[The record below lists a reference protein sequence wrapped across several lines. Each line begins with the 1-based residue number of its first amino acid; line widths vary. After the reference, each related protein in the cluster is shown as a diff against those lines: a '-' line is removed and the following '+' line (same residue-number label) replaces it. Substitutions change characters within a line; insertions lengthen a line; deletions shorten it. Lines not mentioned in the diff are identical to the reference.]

1 MSTRRRPT
9 LAETRR
15 SLRRTTGAAAPGAA
29 APGADGIRP
38 VADRTG
44 LALSFNQEQQWF
56 LHRWEPSRSEYNATV
71 PVRLRGPLDVAAL
84 AHALRTI
91 VGRHE
96 ILRTC
101 YGEED
106 GTPHQVVTP
115 PGGPDLRVVD
125 ATGRAEESVTEL
137 VAGLGDEPFDLARG
151 PVVRATL
158 VRVDDE
164 DHVLVLVVHHIAF
177 DGASLTILVE
187 ELVACYA
194 AAGDNAA
201 PVLRDIPVQYGDFAA
216 WQRGAAAE
224 QLRARQL
231 GYWRERLAGAA
242 VPVLPAD
249 RPRPARPSGAGAV
262 HSLFLPARLADDLA
276 ALAKDRRVSPLSV
289 YLTGFNALLA
299 AYTGQAD
306 LCVGS
311 VFSGR
316 TRRQTDR
323 LIGYFANTLVLRTSA
338 AGNPTYGEL
347 LRRTHETV
355 VGAHLNQD
363 VPFHRLVKELGGTGQ
378 PGRNPLFDV
387 CFTMHHAIAESVRV
401 GDVEVGPF
409 PLPRRTSQFDLTV
422 EITEV
427 IGEGIC
433 LWAEYAT
440 DLFDPE
446 RIERLCDD
454 YLGVLTA
461 MAASPESRIGA
472 GRESRLLHELF
483 EDRAAEQPDA
493 PALRTPDRTVS
504 YAELDAAASRLAAVL
519 REHGAGPDVPVAV
532 LLDSGAELTT
542 AALATMKSGAA
553 YLPLDPLH
561 PRERW
566 ADALRQTGCRLVVAS
581 AERARELP
589 AAVTVVEP
597 GRRDGPDDA
606 PPCPARPGNLAYI
619 IFTSGSTGQPKG
631 VLIEHAAA
639 VNFVRGT
646 PGRIAPG
653 PRDRVVQFTSPAFDV
668 SVYEMFV
675 TLAGGGC
682 LVSAPRA
689 VLLDPRALAALMRR
703 ERVSVFLSTPAT
715 LSLLDGYD
723 LPDLRKLSIGG
734 EAPSRDLVR
743 RWRADGRVVQNG
755 YGPAETTVE
764 ASCGILDDRDWD
776 ELPSIGGERAG
787 YRIHLLDEHGAP
799 VPDGTAG
806 ELHIAGAGLARGYLG
821 RPGLTAE
828 RFVPDPFGPPGT
840 RMYRTG
846 DLARRRGGGL
856 QILGRTDRQV
866 KIHGHRVE
874 PGEIEVVLA
883 DHPDIAQVAVS
894 VNDRGNGD
902 KDLVAHVVP
911 AAGEAPT
918 AAAVRSF
925 LRGRLP
931 PVMIPSRVVA
941 VPAMPVTVGG
951 KVDRSRLDAGTA
963 RTLPEVFERQAAR
976 TPGAPAVTD
985 GTHALTFAELDA
997 RANRL
1002 ARVLRRHGAGPEEIV
1017 AVATGKSADTVAV
1030 LLAVLKAGATYLPLA
1045 EDAPAQRCTLVL
1057 ADAAPRLLLHSR
1069 GARTAAGAADAEGV
1083 PRLCLDELDADGEDP
1098 GPLGLRTDPAQRAY
1112 ILYTSGTTGRPNGVA
1127 VEHRSVVS
1135 LFHSHGKT
1143 VFAPTAGDRRLRVAL
1158 SAPLGFDASWCGLL
1172 WMLAG
1177 HHLHLVDDAVLGD
1190 TGAFLTTVEKHR
1202 IDVVDVT
1209 PTFCGHL
1216 LNAGLFAP
1224 GRHRP
1229 GVVLLGGEAVPEPL
1243 WRRLRALTGVRA
1255 FNLYGPT
1262 ECTVD
1267 MLVCGLHTSE
1277 TPAIGT
1283 PVDGAGL
1290 HVLDA
1295 DLRPVEDGAA
1305 GELYAAGACLAR
1317 GYHRRPGLTASRFL
1331 PDPLGGP
1338 GARMYRTGDLGRRRA
1353 DGLVEFLGRADE
1365 QVKVSGFRVELG
1377 DVAAALADHPDVAQ
1391 AAAHIVG
1398 GGHLYGYAVPAPG
1411 LAVDPAA
1418 VRRHA
1423 AGRLPSHALPAGVV
1437 VLPELPLTANGKL
1450 DRARLPDPGA
1460 RVASRAPRTPREEI
1474 LCAVFA
1480 DVLGVDGVGID
1491 DGFFALGGHSLLAT
1505 RLVSRVR
1512 KALGVEL
1519 PLRVLFESPTV
1530 AELGPRL
1537 ADAGEARPEL
1547 RAVPRREAVPLSH
1560 AQQRLWFLAEMQPDS
1575 PAYHMPVAVRLSG
1588 ELDPAA
1594 LRAALADVV
1603 RRHESLRTVFPAAAG
1618 EPYQHVL
1625 DRTPDLRTET
1635 VTEPELADRL
1645 SEAAAAPFDLRADI
1659 PLRAHLFT
1667 LGAREHVLLLVLHHI
1682 ACDGASMGPLISDTA
1697 AAYAARRTGGD
1708 AGLPQLPL
1716 QYADYTHWQT
1726 ELLGRESDPD
1736 SRMSRQLG
1744 YWGEALAGLPE
1755 ELALPTDRPRPAR
1768 PTGRGGTVPFS
1779 IAPDLHRDLLRV
1791 AGGNRATLF
1800 LVMQAALAALYTRLG
1815 AGEDVPVAVPTT
1827 GRDDPRLDELVG
1839 FFVNTLVLRAD
1850 TSGDPSFTALLER
1863 VRAVALD
1870 AYANAEVPFERV
1882 VDQLGPVRS
1891 AARHPLVQTMI
1902 AFDQFPDGQ
1911 LDVEGLTMR
1920 WEQAE
1925 VAAPKFDLLFNVR
1938 AHGAQGEAAGIDLG
1952 LQYNADLFERATVER
1967 IGARYLAVLSAVAAD
1982 PGVRIGDLPLLD
1994 AAERDR
2000 VLTEWNDTRRP
2011 VPPRTLPD
2019 LIEAQVERTPD
2030 AEAVHGAL
2038 TYTALNT
2045 RANRLAR
2052 WLIARG
2058 AGPESAVG
2066 LALPR
2071 SPELVVAVVAVL
2083 KAGAAYLPID
2093 REHPAERIALLS
2105 SEADLVLSELPED
2118 LAAYSGSN
2126 VADRERTVP
2135 LLPAHPAF
2143 VIHTSGSTGAPKG
2156 VVMPGSALVNLLAWH
2171 ADRLPG
2177 GPGTRTAQTAAS
2189 GFDVFAQEVLSVLTT
2204 GQCLVVPGRDLRM
2217 EPEAMRAW
2225 LREQRI
2231 DRYFAPST
2239 VIEAVAEAPGE
2250 ETPGLADV
2258 VQAGEAL
2265 VLTDAVERLRTRVRV
2280 HNHYGPTETH
2290 VVTTWTSPPAD
2301 EQTAPLPP
2309 IGRPVWNVRCY
2320 VLDDRLQPVPA
2331 GVTGELYVAGAQLAR
2346 GYLRQPGR
2354 TAASFLPDPFG
2365 RGGERMY
2372 RTGDLARWSGSG
2384 ALEYLGRAD
2393 RQISLR
2399 GFRIEPGEI
2408 EAALS
2413 RHPAVRQAVV
2423 QVRDQRLVAY
2433 VVPEAGEVDG
2443 ESLREHVGAIVPRH
2457 LVPAAYVPLDAL
2469 PLSRNG
2475 KVDARALPDPPAAA
2489 AGGPGRARTQREEIL
2504 CGLVAEVLGI
2514 DAAGPH
2520 DDFFQLG
2527 GHSLLVATLVRRI
2540 RTAFGA
2546 DLPVRAVF
2554 DAPTP
2559 AGLARLLERAAR
2571 TGSGQPAAAPLT
2583 RRPDGEPAPLSYAQQ
2598 RIWFVERLG
2607 SAGDAFHI
2615 PCTLRLTG
2623 DLDVPALRRSITHLM
2638 RRHEVLR
2645 TVSEERDGVPWAR
2658 VVEPPAD
2665 VLPTVDVTEEEV
2677 AARCRQEHAVPF
2689 DLARDVPI
2697 RWLLLRVRPG
2707 EHVLAATLHHIAGD
2721 GLSLRVLTRELSEMY
2736 RAGGSAAGLAPLP
2749 VQYADY
2755 AYWQRRLPLADQLA
2769 GWHADL
2775 ADAPLLDLPTD
2786 RPRPRV
2792 QTFTGG
2798 RVHAELDPESA
2809 ARLRAVGRPA
2819 GATLFMTLLAAFQL
2833 LLGRAAGQRDV
2844 VVGTPVSGRHHAE
2857 VEQLVGCF
2865 LNMLPLRT
2873 DLSGN
2878 PGFRDLLDRV
2888 RDHVLE
2894 VFDRQDVPFEQIVE
2908 AVAPERDLSRQPLFQ
2923 VMLNMLPGAAPVTDL
2938 ADVTVTADLPDETAS
2953 KLDLTLYVDDE
2964 GPGLSFSLVHN
2975 TDLFLPER
2983 MERLLGQYVSLLE
2996 QIAAEPDRPVEEYR
3010 LQHPA
3015 AAPVRPAP
3023 VLPRRAEH
3031 AVHHLVEAQADRA
3044 PEAVAL
3050 TDAAGTWTYRE
3061 LDERANALAAELSGA
3076 GIRPGERVALDGPR
3090 SAALVCATV
3099 GVLKAGAAFV
3109 LLDPADPPARRGRLL
3124 AASGAR
3130 ALVRLGPAA
3139 DLDAPVVLRTD
3150 LTATAP
3156 RPGVPVGPWDA
3167 AYLAF
3172 TSGTAG
3178 TPRGVI
3184 GTHAP
3189 LTHFFDRQAREF
3201 GLGPG
3206 DRWSALGGLGH
3217 DPFLREALGPLTLG
3231 GTVCVPDEEQARSP
3245 ERLVRWLLRQQ
3256 VTVAHLTPGLGELVA
3271 RPGRELPDLR
3281 YVFFGGDRLTAR
3293 HVEDLPAPNAEF
3305 VNLYGTTETP
3315 QAVSWHRVPRPP
3327 RDPIPVGTGIDGV
3340 DLQVRTPGGF
3350 PAGVDETGEIV
3361 VRTPYLSAG
3370 YDGDPAGTAARF
3382 GEQDGERTYRTGDLG
3397 RRCADGA
3404 VLVLGRADDQVN
3416 LRGHRVEPGEIEA
3429 ALRSAPGV
3437 RTAAVLPRDDRLI
3450 GYVTGPDAST
3460 EAVRRHLRTLL
3471 PTPVVPTVTVLTE
3484 LPLTPRGKLDRS
3496 RLPAAGRTA
3505 DAGAVAVPPLAGL
3518 ESDIARVWNEVL
3530 SRPGTGRQDDFFD
3543 AGGNSLLLVR
3553 VQTRLEELLGRRV
3566 PLAGLFQHTTPAS
3579 LARWLQGD
3587 DRTTGPVV
3595 TLQPAGDAPPF
3606 FCVHPVEGGVGGF
3619 RLLANALGTERP
3631 FHALQAPGVDGEREP
3646 CRDVRELASHHARH
3660 IRELR
3665 PDGPILLGGWS
3676 FGGVVATEVA
3686 RQLGE
3691 AGRAVGPV
3699 VLLDSRAPGRM
3710 ARQMEGLVDFLDR
3723 CEPHLPALSRLLDAP
3738 QSHAAG
3744 NGADTSG
3751 VPADLVEELL
3761 STDPDSVHRLLLLDT
3776 HAREV
3781 ARAHVH
3787 AMSRYRPEPVR
3798 TPLVLLRAAD
3808 RSGDLTRDP
3817 ALGWQDLARAP
3828 LTIHE
3833 VPGDHFSLLTEPHVT
3848 TLAARL
3854 RTVLA
3859 DADRR

>member
-1 MSTRRRPT
+1 MSTPRRPT

-15 SLRRTTGAAAPGAA
+15 SLRRTAAAAGA
-29 APGADGIRP
+29 GTDGIRP

-84 AHALRTI
+84 ASALRTI

-106 GTPHQVVTP
+106 GTPYQIVNA

-125 ATGRAEESVTEL
+125 ATGRDEESVTEL
-137 VAGLGDEPFDLARG
+137 VAGLGNEPFDLEQG
-151 PVVRATL
+151 PVLRATL
-158 VRVDDE
+158 VRAGPE
-164 DHVLVLVVHHIAF
+164 DHVLVLVVQHIAF

-194 AAGDNAA
+194 AAAEGTA
-201 PVLRDIPVQYGDFAA
+201 PVLREVPVQYGDFAA
-216 WQRGAAAE
+216 WQRGASAE
-224 QLRARQL
+224 KLMAGQL
-231 GYWRERLAGAA
+231 GYWRGRLAGTS
-242 VPVLPAD
+242 VPVFPAD
-249 RPRPARPSGAGAV
+249 RPRPPSPSGAGAA
-262 HSLFLPARLADDLA
+262 HSRYLPARLADDLA

-289 YLTGFNALLA
+289 YLAGFNALLA
-299 AYTGQAD
+299 AYTGQDD

-316 TRRQTDR
+316 TRRETDR

-363 VPFHRLVKELGGTGQ
+363 VPFHRLVKELGITRR

-401 GDVEVGPF
+401 GDIEVGAF
-409 PLPRRTSQFDLTV
+409 SLPRRTSQFDLTV

-427 IGEGIC
+427 IGEGVC
-433 LWAEYAT
+433 LWAEYST

-454 YLGVLTA
+454 YLRVLTA
-461 MAASPESRIGA
+461 MAASPESRVGA
-472 GRESRLLHELF
+472 GREPRLLHELF
-483 EDRAAEQPDA
+483 EARAAEQPDA

-504 YAELDAAASRLAAVL
+504 YAELDAEANRLASAL
-519 REHGAGPDVPVAV
+519 REHGTGPDVPVAV
-532 LLDSGAELTT
+532 LLDPGSELTT
-542 AALATMKSGAA
+542 SALAIMKTGSA

-566 ADALRQTGCRLVVAS
+566 ADVLRQTGCRVVVAPS
-581 AERARELP
+581 TRARELP
-589 AAVTVVEP
+589 ASVTVIEP
-597 GRRDGPDDA
+597 GRPDGPA
-606 PPCPARPGNLAYI
+606 EALPCPARPGNLAYI

-631 VLIEHAAA
+631 VLVEHAAA

-646 PGRIAPG
+646 PGRLAPD

-703 ERVSVFLSTPAT
+703 EQVSVFLSTPAT

-743 RWRADGRVVQNG
+743 RWRADGRVIQNG

-776 ELPSIGGERAG
+776 ELPSIGSERAG
-787 YRIHLLDEHGAP
+787 YRMHILDDHGAP
-799 VPDGTAG
+799 VPDGSTG
-806 ELHIAGAGLARGYLG
+806 ELHITGAGLARGYLG

-846 DLARRRGGGL
+846 DLARRRGGRL

-866 KIHGHRVE
+866 KIRGHRVE
-874 PGEIEVVLA
+874 PGEIEAVLA
-883 DHPDIAQVAVS
+883 DHPDIAQVTVS

-911 AAGEAPT
+911 TAGEAPT
-918 AAAVRSF
+918 VAAVRSF
-925 LRGRLP
+925 LRDRLP

-951 KVDRSRLDAGTA
+951 KVDRTRLAESPA
-963 RTLPEVFERQAAR
+963 RTLAEVFERQAAR

-985 GTHALTFAELDA
+985 GSGVRTFAELDA
-997 RANRL
+997 HANRL
-1002 ARVLRRHGAGPEEIV
+1002 ARVLRRHGVGPERIV
-1017 AVATGKSADTVAV
+1017 AVAAGKTADTVAV
-1030 LLAVLKAGATYLPLA
+1030 LLAVLKAGATYLPIA
-1045 EDAPAQRCTLVL
+1045 EDAPAHRCGLVL
-1057 ADAAPRLLLHSR
+1057 TDAAPRLLVHSR
-1069 GARTAAGAADAEGV
+1069 GARAAAGAADAEGV
-1083 PRLCLDELDADGEDP
+1083 ARLCLDDLAADGEDP
-1098 GPLGLRTDPAQRAY
+1098 GPLGLPVDPAQRAY

-1127 VEHRSVVS
+1127 VEHRSVVG
-1135 LFHSHGKT
+1135 LFHSHSGN
-1143 VFAPTAGDRRLRVAL
+1143 VFAPTAGGRRLRVAL

-1190 TGAFLTTVEKHR
+1190 TETFLTTVEKHR

-1209 PTFCGHL
+1209 PTYCGHL

-1267 MLVCGLHTSE
+1267 MLVCGLHASE

-1290 HVLDA
+1290 RVLDEE
-1295 DLRPVEDGAA
+1295 LHPVEDGTA
-1305 GELYAAGACLAR
+1305 GELFAAGGCLAR

-1365 QVKVSGFRVELG
+1365 QVKISGFRVELG
-1377 DVAAALADHPDVAQ
+1377 DVAAALAGHPDVAQ
-1391 AAAHIVG
+1391 AAAHIVAG
-1398 GGHLYGYAVPAPG
+1398 GQLYGFVVPGTDRTA
-1411 LAVDPAA
+1411 DPAA
-1418 VRRHA
+1418 VRRYA
-1423 AGRLPSHALPAGVV
+1423 ADRLPSHAVPAGVV

-1450 DRARLPDPGA
+1450 DRTRLPDPGTRA
-1460 RVASRAPRTPREEI
+1460 ASRAPRTPREEI

-1480 DVLGVDGVGID
+1480 DVLEVGAVGID
-1491 DGFFALGGHSLLAT
+1491 DGFFELGGHSLLAT

-1512 KALGVEL
+1512 RTLGVEL

-1537 ADAGEARPEL
+1537 ADAGEPGPEL
-1547 RAVPRREAVPLSH
+1547 RAVPGRGAVPLSY
-1560 AQQRLWFLAEMQPDS
+1560 AQQRLWFLAEMEPDS
-1575 PAYHMPVAVRLSG
+1575 PAYNMPIAVRLSG
-1588 ELDPAA
+1588 ELDGSA
-1594 LRAALADVV
+1594 LREAIADVA
-1603 RRHESLRTVFPAAAG
+1603 RRHESLRTVFPAGAG
-1618 EPYQHVL
+1618 EPYQRVL
-1625 DRTPDLRTET
+1625 DRTPDLVTET
-1635 VTEPELADRL
+1635 VTEPELADRIA
-1645 SEAAAAPFDLRADI
+1645 EAAAAPFDLHADI
-1659 PLRAHLFT
+1659 PLRAHLFA
-1667 LGAREHVLLLVLHHI
+1667 LSAREHVLLLVVHHI
-1682 ACDGASMGPLISDTA
+1682 ACDGASMGALINDTA
-1697 AAYAARRTGGD
+1697 AAYTARRNGG
-1708 AGLPQLPL
+1708 AHGLPPLPL
-1716 QYADYTHWQT
+1716 QYADYTHWQR
-1726 ELLGRESDPD
+1726 ESLGDESDPD

-1744 YWGEALAGLPE
+1744 HWREALAGLPE
-1755 ELALPTDRPRPAR
+1755 ELALPTDRPRPVR
-1768 PTGRGGTVPFS
+1768 PTGRGGTVPLRVDP
-1779 IAPDLHRDLLRV
+1779 ALHRALSRV
-1791 AGGNRATLF
+1791 ARANRSTLF

-1815 AGEDVPVAVPTT
+1815 AGEDVSVGVPTT
-1827 GRDDPRLDELVG
+1827 GRDDPRLDHLVG
-1839 FFVNTLVLRAD
+1839 FFVNTLVLRTD
-1850 TSGDPSFTALLER
+1850 TSGDPSFTGLLER
-1863 VRAVALD
+1863 VQAVALD
-1870 AYANAEVPFERV
+1870 AYANADVPFERV
-1882 VDQLGPVRS
+1882 VDQLDPVRS
-1891 AARHPLVQTMI
+1891 ASRHPLVQTMI
-1902 AFDQFPDGQ
+1902 AFDQFPDGK

-1920 WEQAE
+1920 WEQAD
-1925 VAAPKFDLLFNVR
+1925 VAAPKFDLLLNVR
-1938 AHGAQGEAAGIDLG
+1938 AYGEQGDAAGIDLG
-1952 LQYNADLFERATVER
+1952 LQYNADLYDQDTVER
-1967 IGARYLAVLSAVAAD
+1967 IGARYLAILSAVAATPD
-1982 PGVRIGDLPLLD
+1982 VRIGALPILD
-1994 AAERDR
+1994 PAERDL
-2000 VLTEWNDTRRP
+2000 VLREWNDTGRP
-2011 VPPRTLPD
+2011 VPPRTLPE
-2019 LIEAQVERTPD
+2019 LVEAQVERTPD
-2030 AEAVHGAL
+2030 AEAVHGGL

-2045 RANRLAR
+2045 RANQVAR
-2052 WLIARG
+2052 WLIDRG

-2071 SPELVVAVVAVL
+2071 SPELVVAVLAVL

-2093 REHPAERIALLS
+2093 PEHPDERIALLS
-2105 SEADLVLSELPED
+2105 SRADLVLTALPQN
-2118 LAAYSGSN
+2118 LTGFPGHN
-2126 VADRERTVP
+2126 VTDRERTTP

-2143 VIHTSGSTGAPKG
+2143 VVHTSGSTGTPKG
-2156 VVMPGSALVNLLAWH
+2156 VVMPGSSLVNLLAWH

-2177 GPGTRTAQTAAS
+2177 GPGTRTAQTAAI
-2189 GFDVFAQEVLSVLTT
+2189 GFDVFAQEVLSALTT
-2204 GQCLVVPGRDLRM
+2204 GQCLVIPGRDLRR

-2225 LREQRI
+2225 LREQRVH
-2231 DRYFAPST
+2231 RYFAPNA
-2239 VIEAVAEAPGE
+2239 VIEAMAEAPGE
-2250 ETPGLADV
+2250 EVPELTDV

-2265 VLTDAVERLRTRVRV
+2265 VMSEAMERLRSRVRV

-2290 VVTTWTSPPAD
+2290 VVTTYAAPPSD
-2301 EQTAPLPP
+2301 GRTALLPP

-2320 VLDDRLQPVPA
+2320 VLDSRLHPVPA

-2354 TAASFLPDPFG
+2354 TAASFVPDPFG

-2372 RTGDLARWSGSG
+2372 RTGDLARWTRSGT
-2384 ALEYLGRAD
+2384 LEYLGRAD

-2408 EAALS
+2408 EAALR
-2413 RHPAVRQAVV
+2413 RHSSVRQAVV
-2423 QVRDQRLVAY
+2423 RVRGGRLIAH
-2433 VVPEAGEVDG
+2433 VVPESGEVDG
-2443 ESLREHVGAIVPRH
+2443 EALREHVAAIVPGH
-2457 LVPAAYVPLDAL
+2457 LVPTAYVPLDAL

-2475 KVDARALPDPPAAA
+2475 KIDMGALPELPPAAGA
-2489 AGGPGRARTQREEIL
+2489 TGGRARTQREEIL

-2520 DDFFQLG
+2520 DDFFRLG
-2527 GHSLLVATLVRRI
+2527 GHSLLVAALVRRI
-2540 RTAFGA
+2540 RAAFGS

-2554 DAPTP
+2554 DAPTA
-2559 AGLARLLERAAR
+2559 AGLARLLERSAR
-2571 TGSGQPAAAPLT
+2571 TGTGEPSAAPLT
-2583 RRPDGEPAPLSYAQQ
+2583 RRPAGEPAPLSYAQQ

-2607 SAGDAFHI
+2607 SADDAFHI
-2615 PCTLRLTG
+2615 PCSLRLTG
-2623 DLDVPALRRSITHLM
+2623 ELDVLALRRSITHLM

-2645 TVSEERDGVPWAR
+2645 TVCEESDGVPWAR
-2658 VVEPPAD
+2658 VVEVPED
-2665 VLPTVDVTEEEV
+2665 VLPIADVTGGEI
-2677 AARCRQEHAVPF
+2677 AARSRREHAVPF
-2689 DLARDVPI
+2689 DLGRDVPV
-2697 RWLLLRVRPG
+2697 RWLLLRVRPD
-2707 EHVLAATLHHIAGD
+2707 EHLLVATLHHIAGD

-2736 RAGGSAAGLAPLP
+2736 RAGGSDADLAPLP

-2755 AYWQRRLPLADQLA
+2755 AHWQRRLPLADLLA

-2775 ADAPLLDLPTD
+2775 ADAPPLNLPTD

-2792 QTFTGG
+2792 QTFVGG
-2798 RVHAELDPESA
+2798 RVHAELGAEYA
-2809 ARLRAVGRPA
+2809 GRLRAVGRPA

-2878 PGFRDLLDRV
+2878 PGFRDLLGRV
-2888 RDHVLE
+2888 RDHVLKA
-2894 VFDRQDVPFEQIVE
+2894 FDRQDVPFEQIVE
-2908 AVAPERDLSRQPLFQ
+2908 AVAPERDLGRQPLFQ
-2923 VMLNMLPGAAPVTDL
+2923 VMLNMLPGTAPEAGP
-2938 ADVTVTADLPDETAS
+2938 ADVTVTADLPDAAEETAS

-2983 MERLLGQYVSLLE
+2983 MERLLGQFVTLLE
-2996 QIAAEPDRPVEEYR
+2996 QIAADPDRPVEEYR
-3010 LQHPA
+3010 LQLPA
-3015 AAPVRPAP
+3015 AGPAQVAPA
-3023 VLPRRAEH
+3023 LPRRAEH
-3031 AVHHLVEAQADRA
+3031 AVHHLIEAQADRA
-3044 PEAVAL
+3044 PGAVAL
-3050 TDAAGTWTYRE
+3050 TDSTGTWTYRE

-3076 GIRPGERVALDGPR
+3076 GVRPGERVAVHGPR

-3109 LLDPADPPARRGRLL
+3109 LLDPADPLPRNGRLL
-3124 AASGAR
+3124 AASGAH
-3130 ALVRLGPAA
+3130 ALVRLGPPV
-3139 DLDAPVVLRTD
+3139 DLDAPVVVRTE

-3156 RPGVPVGPWDA
+3156 RPRVPVDPWDA

-3172 TSGTAG
+3172 TSGTTGA
-3178 TPRGVI
+3178 PKGVS

-3189 LTHFFDRQAREF
+3189 LTHFFDWQAREF

-3245 ERLVRWLLRQQ
+3245 EQLVSWLFRQR

-3271 RPGRELPDLR
+3271 RPGRDLPELR

-3293 HVEDLPAPNAEF
+3293 HVADLPASNAAF
-3305 VNLYGTTETP
+3305 VNFYGTTETP
-3315 QAVSWHRVPRPP
+3315 QAVSWHRVPRRPV
-3327 RDPIPVGTGIDGV
+3327 DPVPVGTGIDGV
-3340 DLQVRTPGGF
+3340 DVLVLTPGGF
-3350 PAGVDETGEIV
+3350 PTATDEVGEIV
-3361 VRTPYLSAG
+3361 IRTPYLSAG
-3370 YDGDPAGTAARF
+3370 YAGGPADAPDRF
-3382 GEQDGERTYRTGDLG
+3382 GEHDGERAYRTGDLG
-3397 RRCADGA
+3397 RRCADGT
-3404 VLVLGRADDQVN
+3404 VLLVGRADDQVS

-3429 ALRSAPGV
+3429 ALRTAPGV
-3437 RTAAVLPRDDRLI
+3437 RSAAVTRRKDELV
-3450 GYVTGPDAST
+3450 GYVTGPDVSV
-3460 EAVRRHLRTLL
+3460 EAVRRHLRGLL
-3471 PTPVVPTVTVLTE
+3471 PLPVVPTVTVLDE

-3496 RLPAAGRTA
+3496 RLPAAGRA
-3505 DAGAVAVPPLAGL
+3505 AGATSVPPRPGL
-3518 ESDIARVWNEVL
+3518 ESDIARIWAEVL
-3530 SRPGTGRQDDFFD
+3530 PRGGVGRQDDFFD
-3543 AGGNSLLLVR
+3543 AGGNSLLVVR
-3553 VQTRLEELLGRRV
+3553 VQARLEERLGRRI
-3566 PLAGLFQHTTPAS
+3566 PLARLFQHTTLAS
-3579 LARWLQGD
+3579 LAQWLRSE
-3587 DRTTGPVV
+3587 DRATGPVV

-3619 RLLANALGTERP
+3619 RLLANALGTDRP
-3631 FHALQAPGVDGEREP
+3631 FHALQAPGVDGEQEP
-3646 CRDVRELASHHARH
+3646 CRDIHELARHHARH
-3660 IRELR
+3660 IQEFR
-3665 PDGPILLGGWS
+3665 PDGRILLGGWS

-3686 RQLGE
+3686 RQLAG
-3691 AGRAVGPV
+3691 AGREVGPV
-3699 VLLDSRAPGRM
+3699 VLLDSRAPHRM
-3710 ARQMEGLVDFLDR
+3710 AQRMEGLAELLDR
-3723 CEPHLPALSRLLDAP
+3723 CEPHLPALSRLL
-3738 QSHAAG
+3738 AG
-3744 NGADTSG
+3744 PEGGGNELDGSG

-3761 STDPDSVHRLLLLDT
+3761 PLEPDSVRRFLLLDA

-3781 ARAHVH
+3781 MRAHLR
-3787 AMSRYRPEPVR
+3787 AMGRYRPEPLR
-3798 TPLVLLRAAD
+3798 TPVVLLRAAD
-3808 RSGDLTRDP
+3808 RSGDP
-3817 ALGWQDLARAP
+3817 AQEPDLGWQDLTEVP
-3828 LTIHE
+3828 PTVHE
-3833 VPGDHFSLLTEPHVT
+3833 VRGDHFSMLTEPHVT
-3848 TLAARL
+3848 TLATRL

-3859 DADRR
+3859 NATHR

>member
-15 SLRRTTGAAAPGAA
+15 SLRRTAGAAVPGT
-29 APGADGIRP
+29 DGIRP

-44 LALSFNQEQQWF
+44 LALSYNQEQQWF

-71 PVRLRGPLDVAAL
+71 PVRLRGPLDVTAL
-84 AHALRTI
+84 TRALRTI

-106 GTPHQVVTP
+106 GTPYQIVNP
-115 PGGPDLRVVD
+115 SGGPDLRVVD
-125 ATGRAEESVTEL
+125 ATGRDEESVTEL
-137 VAGLGDEPFDLARG
+137 VAGLGNEPFDLDRG

-158 VRVDDE
+158 VRTAPE

-194 AAGDNAA
+194 AAAAGTA
-201 PVLRDIPVQYGDFAA
+201 PVLREVPVQYGDFAA
-216 WQRGAAAE
+216 WQRGAPAE
-224 QLRARQL
+224 KLMADQL
-231 GYWRERLAGAA
+231 GYWRGRLAGAS
-242 VPVLPAD
+242 VPVFPAD
-249 RPRPARPSGAGAV
+249 RPRPARPSGAGAA

-276 ALAKDRRVSPLSV
+276 VLAKDHRVSPLSV
-289 YLTGFNALLA
+289 YLAGFNALLA
-299 AYTGQAD
+299 AYTGQDD

-316 TRRQTDR
+316 TRRETDR

-338 AGNPTYGEL
+338 AGNPTFGEL

-355 VGAHLNQD
+355 LGAHLNQD
-363 VPFHRLVKELGGTGQ
+363 VPFHRLVKELGITRR

-401 GDVEVGPF
+401 GDIEVGAF
-409 PLPRRTSQFDLTV
+409 SLPRRTSQFDLTV

-427 IGEGIC
+427 IGEGVC
-433 LWAEYAT
+433 LWAEYST
-440 DLFDPE
+440 DLFDAE

-454 YLGVLTA
+454 YLRVLTA
-461 MAASPESRIGA
+461 MAASPQSRIGA
-472 GRESRLLHELF
+472 GREPRLLHELF
-483 EDRAAEQPDA
+483 EARAAEQPDA
-493 PALRTPDRTVS
+493 PALRTPDRTVT
-504 YAELDAAASRLAAVL
+504 YAELDAAANALAAAL
-519 REHGAGPDVPVAV
+519 REHGTGPDLPVAV
-532 LLDSGAELTT
+532 LLDPGAELTT
-542 AALATMKSGAA
+542 AALAIMKSGSA

-566 ADALRQTGCRLVVAS
+566 ADVLRQTGCRVVVAP
-581 AERARELP
+581 AARARELP
-589 AAVTVVEP
+589 ASVTVIEP
-597 GRRDGPDDA
+597 DRRDAAGGA
-606 PPCPARPGNLAYI
+606 LPCPARPGNLAYV

-646 PGRIAPG
+646 PGRLAPD

-682 LVSAPRA
+682 LVSAPRS

-743 RWRADGRVVQNG
+743 RWRADGRVIQNG

-776 ELPSIGGERAG
+776 ELPSIGSERAG
-787 YRIHLLDEHGAP
+787 YRIHILDEHGVP

-806 ELHIAGAGLARGYLG
+806 ELHITGAGLARGYLG

-828 RFVPDPFGPPGT
+828 RFLPDPFGPPGT

-846 DLARRRGGGL
+846 DLARRRGERL

-866 KIHGHRVE
+866 KIRGHRVE
-874 PGEIEVVLA
+874 PGEIEAVLA
-883 DHPDIAQVAVS
+883 DHPDIAQVTVE
-894 VNDRGNGD
+894 VTDRGNGD

-918 AAAVRSF
+918 VAAVRSF
-925 LRGRLP
+925 LRDKLP

-951 KVDRSRLDAGTA
+951 KVDRARLTAGPA
-963 RTLPEVFERQAAR
+963 RTLAEVFERQAAR
-976 TPGAPAVTD
+976 TPRAPAVTD
-985 GTHALTFAELDA
+985 GSGERTFAELDA
-997 RANRL
+997 HAGRL
-1002 ARVLRRHGAGPEEIV
+1002 ARVLRRHGVGPEDIV
-1017 AVATGKSADTVAV
+1017 AVAAGKTADTVAV
-1030 LLAVLKAGATYLPLA
+1030 LLAVLKAGATYLPIA
-1045 EDAPAQRCTLVL
+1045 EDAPAHRCGLVL
-1057 ADAAPRLLLHSR
+1057 TDAAPRLLVHSR
-1069 GARTAAGAADAEGV
+1069 GARAAAGAADAEGV
-1083 PRLCLDELDADGEDP
+1083 PRLCLDGLATDGEDS
-1098 GPLGLRTDPAQRAY
+1098 GPLGLRVDPAQRAY

-1135 LFHSHGKT
+1135 LFHSHSRN
-1143 VFAPTAGDRRLRVAL
+1143 VFGPGAGGRRLRVAL

-1177 HHLHLVDDAVLGD
+1177 HHLHLVDDTVLGD

-1209 PTFCGHL
+1209 PTYCGHL

-1267 MLVCGLHTSE
+1267 MLVCGLHASE

-1290 HVLDA
+1290 RVLDA
-1295 DLRPVEDGAA
+1295 DLDPVEDGAT
-1305 GELYAAGACLAR
+1305 GELYAVGACLAR
-1317 GYHRRPGLTASRFL
+1317 GYHGRPGLTASRFL
-1331 PDPLGGP
+1331 PDPLGGT

-1365 QVKVSGFRVELG
+1365 QVKISGFRVELG
-1377 DVAAALADHPDVAQ
+1377 DVAAALADHPDVVQ
-1391 AAAHIVG
+1391 SAAHIVAG
-1398 GGHLYGYAVPAPG
+1398 GQLYGFVVPGPDRT
-1411 LAVDPAA
+1411 VDPAA

-1423 AGRLPSHALPAGVV
+1423 ADRLPSHAVPAGVV
-1437 VLPELPLTANGKL
+1437 VLRELPLTANGKL
-1450 DRARLPDPGA
+1450 DRTRLPAPGA
-1460 RVASRAPRTPREEI
+1460 RAASRAPRTPREEI

-1480 DVLGVDGVGID
+1480 DVLGVSEVGID
-1491 DGFFALGGHSLLAT
+1491 DGFFERGGHSLLAT

-1537 ADAGEARPEL
+1537 AEAGEPGPEL
-1547 RAVPRREAVPLSH
+1547 RPVPRLGAVPLSY
-1560 AQQRLWFLAEMQPDS
+1560 AQRRLWFLAEMEPDS
-1575 PAYHMPVAVRLSG
+1575 PAYNMPIAVRLSG
-1588 ELDPAA
+1588 ELDVTA
-1594 LRAALADVV
+1594 LREALADVV
-1603 RRHESLRTVFPAAAG
+1603 RRHESLRTVFPAEAG
-1618 EPYQHVL
+1618 EPYQRVL
-1625 DRTPDLRTET
+1625 DRTPDLLARTA
-1635 VTEPELADRL
+1635 TEPELADRL
-1645 SEAAAAPFDLRADI
+1645 AEAAAAPFDLHADI
-1659 PLRAHLFT
+1659 PLRAHLFA

-1682 ACDGASMGPLISDTA
+1682 ACDGASMGALISDTA
-1697 AAYAARRTGGD
+1697 DAYAARRGGGAD
-1708 AGLPQLPL
+1708 GLPPLPL
-1716 QYADYTHWQT
+1716 QYADYTYWQR
-1726 ELLGRESDPD
+1726 ESLGDESDPG

-1744 YWGEALAGLPE
+1744 HWRQALDGLPE
-1755 ELALPTDRPRPAR
+1755 ELALPADRPRPVR
-1768 PTGRGGTVPFS
+1768 PTGRGGTVPLS
-1779 IAPDLHRDLLRV
+1779 IDPALHRALSRV
-1791 AGGNRATLF
+1791 AKGNRSTLF
-1800 LVMQAALAALYTRLG
+1800 QVMQAALAALYTRLG
-1815 AGEDVPVAVPTT
+1815 AGEDIAVGVPTT
-1827 GRDDPRLDELVG
+1827 GRDDPRLDPLVG
-1839 FFVNTLVLRAD
+1839 FFVNTLVLRTD
-1850 TSGDPSFTALLER
+1850 TSGDPSFTGLLER
-1863 VRAVALD
+1863 VKAAALD
-1870 AYANAEVPFERV
+1870 AYANADVPFERV
-1882 VDQLGPVRS
+1882 VDQLAPVRS
-1891 AARHPLVQTMI
+1891 ASRHPLVQTMI
-1902 AFDQFPDGQ
+1902 AFDQFPDGT

-1920 WEQAE
+1920 WEQTE

-1938 AHGAQGEAAGIDLG
+1938 AHGEHGEAAGIDLG
-1952 LQYNADLFERATVER
+1952 LQYNADLYDRVTVER
-1967 IGARYLAVLSAVAAD
+1967 IGARYLAVLAAVAETPD
-1982 PGVRIGDLPLLD
+1982 VRIGALPVLD
-1994 AAERDR
+1994 PAERDR
-2000 VLTEWNDTRRP
+2000 VLREWNDTCRP
-2011 VPPRTLPD
+2011 VPPRTLPE

-2030 AEAVHGAL
+2030 AEAVDGCL
-2038 TYTALNT
+2038 TYAGLNT

-2052 WLIARG
+2052 WLIERG

-2093 REHPAERIALLS
+2093 QEHPPERIALLS
-2105 SEADLVLSELPED
+2105 SRADLVLTALPPD
-2118 LAAYSGSN
+2118 LAAFSGDD
-2126 VADRERTVP
+2126 VTDRERTAP

-2143 VIHTSGSTGAPKG
+2143 VVHTSGSTGVPKG
-2156 VVMPGSALVNLLAWH
+2156 VVMPGSALVNLLSWH

-2189 GFDVFAQEVLSVLTT
+2189 GFDVFAQEVLSALTT
-2204 GQCLVVPGRDLRM
+2204 GQCLVIPERDLRL

-2225 LREQRI
+2225 LREQRVS
-2231 DRYFAPST
+2231 RYFAPNA

-2250 ETPGLADV
+2250 GPPEPVDV

-2265 VLTDAVERLRTRVRV
+2265 VMTDAMERLRTRVRV

-2290 VVTTWTSPPAD
+2290 VVTTYTLPAAD
-2301 EQTAPLPP
+2301 ERSAPLPP

-2320 VLDDRLQPVPA
+2320 VLDSGLRPVPA

-2346 GYLRQPGR
+2346 GYLRQPGH
-2354 TAASFLPDPFG
+2354 TAASFVPDPFG
-2365 RGGERMY
+2365 GPGERMY
-2372 RTGDLARWSGSG
+2372 RTGDLARWTRSGD
-2384 ALEYLGRAD
+2384 LEYLGRAD

-2413 RHPAVRQAVV
+2413 RHSSVRQTVV
-2423 QVRDQRLVAY
+2423 RVRGGRLIAY
-2433 VVPEAGEVDG
+2433 VVPEAGEVDT
-2443 ESLREHVGAIVPRH
+2443 ESLREHVASIVPRH
-2457 LVPAAYVPLDAL
+2457 LVPSAYVPLDAL

-2475 KVDARALPDPPAAA
+2475 KVDLGALPDPPSADGAT
-2489 AGGPGRARTQREEIL
+2489 GERARTQREEIL
-2504 CGLVAEVLGI
+2504 CGLIADVLGI
-2514 DAAGPH
+2514 GTAGPH
-2520 DDFFQLG
+2520 DDFFQSG
-2527 GHSLLVATLVRRI
+2527 GHSLLVAVLVRRI
-2540 RTAFGA
+2540 RTAFGT

-2554 DAPTP
+2554 DAPTA

-2571 TGSGQPAAAPLT
+2571 TGTGKPAVPPLT
-2583 RRPDGEPAPLSYAQQ
+2583 RRPAGEPAPLSYAQQ

-2607 SAGDAFHI
+2607 SADDAFHI

-2623 DLDVPALRRSITHLM
+2623 DLDVPALRRSITRLM

-2645 TVSEERDGVPWAR
+2645 TVCEERDGVPWAE
-2658 VVEPPAD
+2658 VAEVPED
-2665 VLPTVDVTEEEV
+2665 VLPTVRVTEDDI
-2677 AARCRQEHAVPF
+2677 AARSRQEHAVPF
-2689 DLARDVPI
+2689 DLARDVPV
-2697 RWLLLRVRPG
+2697 RWLLMRVGPG
-2707 EHVLAATLHHIAGD
+2707 EHVLVVTLHHIAGD
-2721 GLSLRVLTRELSEMY
+2721 GLSLRVLTRELTEMY
-2736 RAGGSAAGLAPLP
+2736 RAGGSGAELPVLP

-2755 AYWQRRLPLADQLA
+2755 AHWQRRLPLAEQLA
-2769 GWHADL
+2769 GWRADL
-2775 ADAPLLDLPTD
+2775 ADAPLLELPTD

-2798 RVHAELDPESA
+2798 RVHAELSA
-2809 ARLRAVGRPA
+2809 ACAERLRALGRPA

-2844 VVGTPVSGRHHAE
+2844 VVGTPVSGRHHTEVAE
-2857 VEQLVGCF
+2857 LVGCF

-2894 VFDRQDVPFEQIVE
+2894 AFDRQDVPFEQIVE
-2908 AVAPERDLSRQPLFQ
+2908 AVAPERDPGRQPLFQ
-2923 VMLNMLPGAAPVTDL
+2923 VMLNMLPGAASEDGP
-2938 ADVTVTADLPDETAS
+2938 ADVTVTAELPDAADGTAS
-2953 KLDLTLYVDDE
+2953 KLDLTLYVDDQ
-2964 GPGLSFSLVHN
+2964 GPGLSFALVHN

-2983 MERLLGQYVSLLE
+2983 VERLLGQYVTLLE
-2996 QIAAEPDRPVEEYR
+2996 QIAADPDRPVEEYR
-3010 LQHPA
+3010 LQLPA
-3015 AAPVRPAP
+3015 AGAARTAPA
-3023 VLPRRAEH
+3023 LPRRAEH
-3031 AVHHLVEAQADRA
+3031 AVHHLIEARADRA

-3050 TDAAGTWTYRE
+3050 VDAAGTWTYRD
-3061 LDERANALAAELSGA
+3061 LDERANALAVELSGA
-3076 GIRPGERVALDGPR
+3076 GVRPGERVAVHGPR
-3090 SAALVCATV
+3090 SAALVGATV

-3109 LLDPADPPARRGRLL
+3109 LLDPADPPARLRRLL

-3130 ALVRLGPAA
+3130 ALVRLGPPA
-3139 DLDAPVVLRTD
+3139 DTDALVETAAPVVLWSD

-3156 RPGVPVGPWDA
+3156 RPRVPVGPWDT

-3172 TSGTAG
+3172 TSGTTGA
-3178 TPRGVI
+3178 PKGVL

-3189 LTHFFDRQAREF
+3189 LTHFFDWQAREF

-3217 DPFLREALGPLTLG
+3217 DPFLRETLGPLTLG
-3231 GTVCVPDEEQARSP
+3231 GTVCVPDEEEARSP
-3245 ERLVRWLLRQQ
+3245 ERLARWLLAQR

-3271 RPGRELPDLR
+3271 RPGRELPGLR
-3281 YVFFGGDRLTAR
+3281 YVFFGGDRPTAR
-3293 HVEDLPAPNAEF
+3293 HVADLRAPNAEF
-3305 VNLYGTTETP
+3305 VNFYGTTETP
-3315 QAVSWHRVPRPP
+3315 QAVSWHRIAHPPLDPVP
-3327 RDPIPVGTGIDGV
+3327 IGTGIDGV
-3340 DLQVRTPGGF
+3340 DVRVLTPGGF
-3350 PAGVDETGEIV
+3350 PAATDEVGEIV

-3370 YDGDPAGTAARF
+3370 YAGDPAGTADRF
-3382 GEQDGERTYRTGDLG
+3382 GELDGERVFRTGDLG
-3397 RRCADGA
+3397 RRCADGT
-3404 VLVLGRADDQVN
+3404 VLLAGRADDQVN
-3416 LRGHRVEPGEIEA
+3416 VRGHRVEPGEIEA
-3429 ALRSAPGV
+3429 ALRTAPGV
-3437 RTAAVLPRDDRLI
+3437 RSAAVLRWKDELI
-3450 GYVTGPDAST
+3450 GYVTGPDASA
-3460 EAVRRHLRTLL
+3460 EDIRRHLRGLL
-3471 PTPVVPTVTVLTE
+3471 PLPVVPTVTVLDE

-3505 DAGAVAVPPLAGL
+3505 DATVVPPRPGL
-3518 ESDIARVWNEVL
+3518 ESDIARIWDEVL
-3530 SRPGTGRQDDFFD
+3530 PRGGAGRHDDFFD
-3543 AGGNSLLLVR
+3543 AGGNSLLIVR
-3553 VQTRLEELLGRRV
+3553 VQARLEDTLGRRV
-3566 PLAGLFQHTTPAS
+3566 PLARLFQHTTLAS
-3579 LARWLQGD
+3579 LARWLGNE

-3595 TLQPAGDAPPF
+3595 TLQPVGGEPPF

-3619 RLLANALGTERP
+3619 RLLANALGTDRP
-3631 FHALQAPGVDGEREP
+3631 FHALQAPGVDGEQEP
-3646 CRDVRELASHHARH
+3646 CRDVRELARYHARH
-3660 IRELR
+3660 IQEVR
-3665 PDGPILLGGWS
+3665 PAGRILLGGWS

-3686 RQLGE
+3686 RRLTE
-3691 AGRAVGPV
+3691 AGREVGPV
-3699 VLLDSRAPGRM
+3699 VLLDSRAPHRM
-3710 ARQMEGLVDFLDR
+3710 ARQMAGLADFLDR
-3723 CEPHLPALSRLLDAP
+3723 CEPHLPALPGLLTGP
-3738 QSHAAG
+3738 GSG
-3744 NGADTSG
+3744 ENGTDGPG
-3751 VPADLVEELL
+3751 VPAELVEELRSL
-3761 STDPDSVHRLLLLDT
+3761 DPDSVHRLLLLDA
-3776 HAREV
+3776 HARTV
-3781 ARAHVH
+3781 TRAHLD
-3787 AMSRYRPEPVR
+3787 AMSRYRPEPLR
-3798 TPLVLLRAAD
+3798 TPVVLLRAAG
-3808 RSGDLTRDP
+3808 RSGDPAHDP
-3817 ALGWQDLARAP
+3817 GLGWQDLTRAS
-3828 LTIHE
+3828 LTVHE
-3833 VPGDHFSLLTEPHVT
+3833 VRGDHFSMLAEPHVT
-3848 TLAARL
+3848 LLAARL

-3859 DADRR
+3859 NATHR